1 MDCRP
6 PGSSVHGI
14 SLTKDTGVVFLQGVI
29 PTHGGNCVSCV
40 GRAVFIAAAPGR
52 ATGVDI
58 TLHIIDVRRKFRNAF
73 FISD

>member
-14 SLTKDTGVVFLQGVI
+14 SLTKDTGVVLLQGVI
-29 PTHGGNCVSCV
+29 PTQGGNFVSRV
-40 GRAVFIAAAPGR
+40 GRGVFIAAGPGT